1 MTNKKIKF
9 GTHPTFYGENN
20 ITFAFQKGEIGF
32 ELEVGNENYRHR
44 SILTMENALVLKN
57 QIEDALISY
66 DEFMV
71 AYGES
76 TGNKKTLEELAQGC
90 SKCPRNAL

>member
-1 MTNKKIKF
+1 MTNKKVKF
-9 GTHPTFYGENN
+9 VTYPTFYGENN

-44 SILTMENALVLKN
+44 SILTMENALELKN
-57 QIEDALISY
+57 QIEDALVSY
-66 DEFMV
+66 DEFMN

-76 TGNKKTLEELAQGC
+76 K
-90 SKCPRNAL
+90 

>member
-1 MTNKKIKF
+1 MTNKKVKF

-44 SILTMENALVLKN
+44 SILTMENALGLKN

-66 DEFMV
+66 DEFMI
-71 AYGES
+71 AYGENA
-76 TGNKKTLEELAQGC
+76 GNKKDT
-90 SKCPRNAL
+90 

>member
-1 MTNKKIKF
+1 MNNKKVHF

-44 SILTMENALVLKN
+44 SILTMENALELKN
-57 QIEDALISY
+57 KIEDALVSY
-66 DEFMV
+66 DEFMN
-71 AYGES
+71 AYR
-76 TGNKKTLEELAQGC
+76 KQK
-90 SKCPRNAL
+90 